1 MKKVINGKTYNTDT
15 SFELKKFK
23 KSTMVVPDI
32 ELKIIKFLYETRTGN
47 YFIFKIKHFIDHKH
61 PIMNG
66 TEESIEP
73 LTKNEA
79 MRILYGE

>member
-23 KSTMVVPDI
+23 KSTMIVPDI

-47 YFIFKIKHFIDHKH
+47 YFIFKIKHFIDHKN
-61 PIMNG
+61 PIMNDY
-66 TEESIEP
+66 EESIEP

-79 MRILYGE
+79 RRILYGD

>member
-61 PIMNG
+61 PIMNN

-79 MRILYGE
+79 RRILYGE